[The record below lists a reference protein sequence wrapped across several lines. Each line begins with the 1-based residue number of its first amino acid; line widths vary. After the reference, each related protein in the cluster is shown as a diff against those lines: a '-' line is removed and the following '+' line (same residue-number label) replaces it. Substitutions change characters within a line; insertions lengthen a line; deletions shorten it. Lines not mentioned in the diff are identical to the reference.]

1 MKRKKHLWVVF
12 WLKHPITFLLIRTY
26 GLEEDG
32 VWQISRLLF
41 SSWPSWYLIYSEP
54 PCLPGLCSRGHYGFE
69 EEIAWQDG
77 CLMHGHLW
85 YLNGMIWAIQALHF
99 ALVSA
104 QDEYTVWKK
113 KILQEVLKTAAMVA
127 QHNDSASCES
137 TIPSLMPYKLSHCAL
152 QICRWFLNF
161 EQLRKVTLLH
171 SVFKKYTRPKP
182 FYTYWYYTTR
192 QHTKTLFCGEI
203 IFQYL

>member
-1 MKRKKHLWVVF
+1 MLSGFCLRGHMVLKKKL
-12 WLKHPITFLLIRTY
+12 
-26 GLEEDG
+26 LEE
-32 VWQISRLLF
+32 F
-41 SSWPSWYLIYSEP
+41 
-54 PCLPGLCSRGHYGFE
+54 
-69 EEIAWQDG
+69 QDG

-99 ALVSA
+99 ALVPA
-104 QDEYTVWKK
+104 QDDIWFGKK
-113 KILQEVLKTAAMVA
+113 TLQEVLKTAAMVA
-127 QHNDSASCES
+127 QHNDSAACEF

-161 EQLRKVTLLH
+161 EQLRKITLPH
-171 SVFKKYTRPKP
+171 SVFQTYTRPKP
-182 FYTYWYYTTR
+182 FHTYWYYTSR